1 MSETETEYI
10 TIAVPRKH
18 LRRMASDLS
27 TLDPSQAEEHWA
39 YLSRAIGAMEKSS
52 QPAPENSDPGTNS
65 YRQRR
70 SQSFS
75 SSLASSPTLP
85 ALSSRAGSAVPE
97 GYDDEDDALDVPVMS
112 LDLEEAEHA
121 SKGLDTSTM
130 GPDANDYID
139 TSCLAPSD
147 PPRGTKRSSRHLH
160 EPQTSEEPIAP
171 EAVRLR
177 GGAAVMPWYCPRKG
191 NRKRLPQAHS
201 QAQRYGGF
209 PMMDGAN
216 GPEVD
221 SDAEDE
227 DDGSGGEGDAA
238 EGCNE
243 GGMMDGPGLSLE
255 GAEGPSSDNEE
266 DAPKKRRRESQSAT
280 GRKSK
285 GKGKTRVFKQLV
297 RQHRTSKQT
306 VDLMGSFAA
315 MSTQRHQ
322 QNLYVLIPDI
332 CSSSLP
338 ASNFCALPTLSG
350 LGALVPML
358 ARVEGLIRQAMVL
371 DFHRMISFMQLALW
385 LDWLVWLKSCA
396 TYALLT
402 SN

>member
-1 MSETETEYI
+1 
-10 TIAVPRKH
+10 
-18 LRRMASDLS
+18 MASDLS
-27 TLDPSQAEEHWA
+27 ALDPSQAEEHWA
-39 YLSRAIGAMEKSS
+39 YLSQAIGAMEKSS
-52 QPAPENSDPGTNS
+52 QLASENADPGMANS

-85 ALSSRAGSAVPE
+85 ALSSRAGSAAPE
-97 GYDDEDDALDVPVMS
+97 GYSDEDDALDVPIMS

-121 SKGLDTSTM
+121 NNGPDTSTM
-130 GPDANDYID
+130 GPDANGYINA
-139 TSCLAPSD
+139 SYLAPSN
-147 PPRGTKRSSRHLH
+147 PPRGIKRSSRHLR
-160 EPQTSEEPIAP
+160 EPQMSEEPAAP

-191 NRKRLPQAHS
+191 NRKRLAQARS
-201 QAQRYGGF
+201 QGQQYGGF

-216 GPEVD
+216 GPEID

-227 DDGSGGEGDAA
+227 DDGLDGEGD
-238 EGCNE
+238 EGSTV
-243 GGMMDGPGLSLE
+243 DGPGSSLE

-266 DAPKKRRRESQSAT
+266 DAPKKRRRESQSTT

-285 GKGKTRVFKQLV
+285 GKGKTKEFKHLV

-338 ASNFCALPTLSG
+338 ATNFGALLTFSG

-358 ARVEGLIRQAMVL
+358 ARVDGLIRQAMVL

-385 LDWLVWLKSCA
+385 LDWLVWLKSC
-396 TYALLT
+396 TMYALLT